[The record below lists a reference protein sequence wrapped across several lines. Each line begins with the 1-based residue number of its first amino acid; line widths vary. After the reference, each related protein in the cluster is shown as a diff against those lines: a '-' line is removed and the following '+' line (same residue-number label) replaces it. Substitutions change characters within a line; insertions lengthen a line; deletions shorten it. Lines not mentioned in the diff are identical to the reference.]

1 MISQEEERL
10 RRKIQYR
17 EGIPKGME
25 AALNADVA
33 EVPGA
38 DACARNP
45 LSLTCAGFSV
55 ISGRVTLE
63 HEMRMCWNELLH
75 S

>member
-1 MISQEEERL
+1 
-10 RRKIQYR
+10 
-17 EGIPKGME
+17 
-25 AALNADVA
+25 LNADVA